1 MPLNQRIGQMT
12 PAQRIALAQ
21 KQAEAQRFAR
31 ERAATS
37 AVDNADATAGIPA
50 CDNVLPEGDSAV
62 SNSPSL
68 KAFKESMSY
77 KNDLTKEQ
85 IEEFV
90 QREATRVRERLS
102 KDYLSAATLS
112 KLLGLTHSRI
122 ASRFEKGTPVSVIIA
137 NTPAGKPVNLDSIVS
152 RLTEEQKEE
161 LIRRL
166 QNAE

>member
-1 MPLNQRIGQMT
+1 MLPNQRTGQMT
-12 PAQRIALAQ
+12 PAQRIALAR
-21 KQAEAQRFAR
+21 KQAEAQRLAR
-31 ERAATS
+31 ERS
-37 AVDNADATAGIPA
+37 AVEEVCNADVSAGIPDCA
-50 CDNVLPEGDSAV
+50 EEQADAKPN
-62 SNSPSL
+62 SL
-68 KAFKESMSY
+68 KSFKESMSY
-77 KNDLTKEQ
+77 KNDLTKDQ
-85 IEEFV
+85 IEEYV
-90 QREATRVRERLS
+90 QREASRVRERLS